1 MKCSIRNS
9 CLLIA
14 FLYRTHKH
22 QLGDFFNSHECCH
35 YDASPANR
43 WRRVRSRLKELVAS
57 DSGNLTSAAEAK
69 AETSRSR
76 RRLP

>member
-22 QLGDFFNSHECCH
+22 QLGDFFNSHC
-35 YDASPANR
+35 YFQLR
-43 WRRVRSRLKELVAS
+43 IKIQVSRLIAAVLRQAFNS
-57 DSGNLTSAAEAK
+57 DSGLRNFK
-69 AETSRSR
+69 RDR
-76 RRLP
+76 